1 MSLYCDPATVPH
13 HIAGRRL
20 EIGPLANVH
29 NPANGALIR
38 QLHQAEGPQ
47 IVQALESARLAQQR
61 WEALPPAERGRV
73 LQRFVQIVT
82 AQQQELAALIVAEQG
97 KTLAEALDEL
107 RRGLEMV
114 EYAAAAPEL
123 LSGRHSAQGNDGLD
137 QWTIPQ
143 ALGVTVGV
151 TPFNAPFLI
160 PMWMAPLALAC
171 GNAFILK
178 PSPLAPSCAVWVA
191 EALLAAGLPPGVFQ
205 VLQGGAEVVQ
215 GLLHHPDVAA
225 LSFVGSSSVARHLY
239 AKGGEL
245 GKRVQAL
252 GGAKNH
258 LVLMPDLG
266 PAELDAACS
275 AIVDAAYGLAGQRC
289 MAVAALVLVGSAG
302 DAMLPR
308 LIERVR
314 ALRVGPGT
322 KPGVDMGPVIS
333 LEAKQRIE
341 ALIRSGELD
350 GAKLVVDGRGLQVAG
365 HLNGYYLGGTLFDH
379 VQPWMRIY
387 QEEIFGPVLVALRV
401 RDLDS
406 AMELVHAHPCA
417 QAVSLFT
424 RDGGVAR
431 RFTQTVQAGMVG
443 VNVAL
448 PLPQAWIGAGGWRT
462 SLYGDLQAYGP
473 EAVRFYTRRKAV
485 MQRWD

>member
-1 MSLYCDPATVPH
+1 MQPYNDSSHAPH
-13 HIAGRRL
+13 HIGGRRL
-20 EIGPLANVH
+20 ELGPLADVF
-29 NPANGALIR
+29 NPATGALIR
-38 QLHQAEGPQ
+38 QVHQAEGPQ
-47 IVQALESARLAQQR
+47 IVQAVESARLAQQG
-61 WEALPPAERGRV
+61 WEALPAAERGRV
-73 LQRFVQIVT
+73 LLRFVQIVS
-82 AQQQELAALIVAEQG
+82 AQREELIALIVTEQG
-97 KTLAEALDEL
+97 KTLAEAEDEL

-114 EYAAAAPEL
+114 DYAAGAPEL
-123 LSGRHSAQGNDGLD
+123 LSGRHSAQSGEGPD

-160 PMWMAPLALAC
+160 PMWMAPLSLAC

-178 PSPLAPSCAVWVA
+178 PSPLAPSSAVWVA

-205 VLQGGAEVVQ
+205 VLQGDAPVVQ

-225 LSFVGSSSVARHLY
+225 LSFVGSSSVARSLY
-239 AKGGEL
+239 AKGGEI
-245 GKRVQAL
+245 GKRVQAM

-258 LVLMPDLG
+258 LVVMPDLG

-289 MAVAALVLVGSAG
+289 MAVSVLVLVGAAG
-302 DAMLPR
+302 DALMPR
-308 LIERVR
+308 LSERVR
-314 ALRVGPGT
+314 ALRVGPPGKVGT
-322 KPGVDMGPVIS
+322 ELGPVS
-333 LEAKQRIE
+333 SRAAKARIE
-341 ALIRSGELD
+341 ALIHSGELD
-350 GAKLVVDGRGLQVAG
+350 GAKLVVDGRGQQIAG

-387 QEEIFGPVLVALRV
+387 QEEIFGPVLVVLRV
-401 RDLDS
+401 RNLDCAIELIHSHPS
-406 AMELVHAHPCA
+406 A
-417 QAVSLFT
+417 QSVSLYT

-443 VNVAL
+443 INVAL
-448 PLPQAWIGAGGWRT
+448 PLPRAWIGAGGWKG

-485 MQRWD
+485 MQAW